1 MDCPWCKHT
10 FAPTVYDDVNKL
22 DIKKKKGID
31 PKANHGKEGRLQPI
45 AAKILMTVLYA
56 ARDARLDLL
65 RPICHLACY
74 ITRWTSDCDRKLHR
88 LMCYIHSTY
97 HVRMIG
103 WVGDKPEDVQ
113 PLFVRRRGLRWMHG
127 DSAVHDWLLSGH
139 SRPANLFPDH
149 RGQ

>member
-1 MDCPWCKHT
+1 MKRL
-10 FAPTVYDDVNKL
+10 DV
-22 DIKKKKGID
+22 KKKGSD
-31 PKANHGKEGRLQPI
+31 PAKNTSTGREGESTTGGCIPAGKLQPI

-88 LMCYIHSTY
+88 LMCYIHSSY
-97 HVRMIG
+97 HLQMVG

-113 PLFVRRRGLRWMHG
+113 PFLFADADFAGCTETQRSTTG
-127 DSAVHDWLLSGH
+127 
-139 SRPANLFPDH
+139 
-149 RGQ
+149 